1 MTIKRRRTARQTLLA
16 TKLTLS
22 VMLPCI
28 AGGINAIGFWAVG
41 MYTSHMTG
49 HATNVGRGILLGQRR
64 LVLTELMFV
73 GCFIAGIMLST
84 GLIALAR
91 ARSRARHAIVLLI
104 EATIVAGCSLCP
116 QAANGSTAQTTMA
129 ALLCFA
135 MGLQNALVT
144 QAFGAVL
151 RTTHLTGIC
160 TDLGIE
166 TTRLGFWIHA
176 YVTYRTDKQVSL
188 WRELTAEPE
197 WAQLRTHFSVLV
209 SYLGGAMLGSALY
222 LQLGQSG
229 LQVFVLLLLSL
240 VVYDLRWGIKRLD
253 L

>member
-1 MTIKRRRTARQTLLA
+1 MTVKRRTARQTLLA

-22 VMLPCI
+22 VLLPGI
-28 AGGINAIGFWAVG
+28 AGGLNASGFWAVG

-49 HATNVGRGILLGQRR
+49 HVTNIGRELLGPQRQ
-64 LVLTELMFV
+64 LVLTELIFV
-73 GCFIAGIMLST
+73 GCFIFGVMVST
-84 GLIALAR
+84 GLIAVAR
-91 ARSRARHAIVLLI
+91 ARSKARHAIVLLM
-104 EATIVAGCSLCP
+104 EAGVVLLYSQWPGYLAGP
-116 QAANGSTAQTTMA
+116 PAQTVMA

-166 TTRLGFWIHA
+166 VTRLGFWIHA
-176 YVTYRTDKQVSL
+176 HLAYRTDKQISF
-188 WRELTAEPE
+188 WRELVAEPE

-209 SYLGGAMLGSALY
+209 SYLGGAVFGSVLY
-222 LQLGQSG
+222 LRYGQSG
-229 LQVFVLLLLSL
+229 MQLFVLLLLSL
-240 VVYDLRWGIKRLD
+240 VVYDLKYGIKRLD